1 MPSETSSPVK
11 VKQAL
16 LASSLKKDQRG
27 TEHQRWA
34 NHLVGSSGSFIQAQT
49 VTYQST
55 LPSPSPRALCSPAEI
70 RGAEQQAQINGE
82 LKKLSRRLET
92 AVSDGP
98 QSLSRCLPELQE
110 PGDHK
115 GPPEGL
121 SPTAGHHVRR
131 VIYTGPQH
139 VNSGLHHGKKHLQR
153 GMSNPIPCFEQWV
166 MWDVQEKCTKTYE
179 HMEMLPSHSTRQLLT
194 IHPPMRGSQAGGCIP
209 ILEPAALAE
218 P

>member
-16 LASSLKKDQRG
+16 LASSLKKDQCG

-49 VTYQST
+49 VTYQPT

-82 LKKLSRRLET
+82 LKKLTRRLEI

-115 GPPEGL
+115 
-121 SPTAGHHVRR
+121 
-131 VIYTGPQH
+131 
-139 VNSGLHHGKKHLQR
+139 
-153 GMSNPIPCFEQWV
+153 
-166 MWDVQEKCTKTYE
+166 
-179 HMEMLPSHSTRQLLT
+179 
-194 IHPPMRGSQAGGCIP
+194 
-209 ILEPAALAE
+209 
-218 P
+218 